1 MSASAPPIG
10 ISSVA
15 VISQGNSASSSS
27 SSSPNKY
34 DPVRMGSEDCIRRIK
49 QTAKVIS
56 AQIPPKNNG
65 DKFNCGVTL
74 ETMKEPTLIGPCGH
88 TFDRLSTLGIVA
100 SPVTKCPNCRTNI
113 QSRSPNLQIKTLI
126 DEWQQEDRIPT
137 LASFK
142 EADGEEA
149 NFYLQM
155 AGHAE
160 KKGKYDAALTAYTQ
174 AFIYTKKSDAYAAI
188 PQLYLKL
195 GQKEQAV
202 LAYLHLAM
210 YQLQEGKV
218 LAAIES
224 LKSADEISPN
234 PLKINALLVCLDLDT
249 NPSQEQINEA
259 ILIASTQK
267 DPEDAIAIYK
277 HVIAINPRQL
287 DVYMALSPLLKDPA
301 ERNHLLLK
309 ASRLA
314 ELEGN
319 LELALKLRTETEA
332 KMPVYPTSI
341 SKEDWINPV
350 AFLAKLPP
358 KPQALQDYLAAPCP
372 IFGGAEGKTRAE
384 THIVVARPKD
394 IIINGAP
401 VPFTLSTLDKL
412 DKESRGIGCRYIWDE
427 ILKAENNL
435 DTPPEIEFEW
445 LVMTKDVLPGSRHKD
460 YAFQRNLA
468 ETKGY
473 SVPGFRDAATCILW
487 ENRNS
492 GTRFYNDNPWTYTR
506 CHEMLQGY
514 HLVVGG
520 FAPGGLGVSNRY
532 DVPEYIGVA
541 GLRKF

>member
-1 MSASAPPIG
+1 MVFASAPPIG
-10 ISSVA
+10 MSSVA
-15 VISQGNSASSSS
+15 VISQGNSAGSSSS
-27 SSSPNKY
+27 SSLNKY

-65 DKFNCGVTL
+65 DKFNCDVTL
-74 ETMKEPTLIGPCGH
+74 ETMKEPTLISPCGH
-88 TFDRLSTLGIVA
+88 TFDLLSTL
-100 SPVTKCPNCRTNI
+100 PVTKCPTCRVNI
-113 QSRSPNLQIKTLI
+113 ESRTPNWLIKTLI
-126 DEWQQEDRIPT
+126 DEWQEEDRIPT

-142 EADGEEA
+142 EADGEQA

-160 KKGKYDAALTAYTQ
+160 KEGKYDAALTAYTQ

-188 PQLYLKL
+188 PQLYQKL

-224 LKSADEISPN
+224 LESAEDISPN

-249 NPSQEQINEA
+249 NTSQKQINEA
-259 ILIASTQK
+259 IWIASTQK
-267 DPEDAIAIYK
+267 DPEDSIAIYK

-287 DVYMALSPLLKDPA
+287 GVYMALSPLLKDPA

-309 ASRLA
+309 GSRLA
-314 ELEGN
+314 EEEGN
-319 LELALKLRTETEA
+319 HELALKLRTETKA
-332 KMPVYPTSI
+332 KMPVYPRSI
-341 SKEDWINPV
+341 SKEDWINPA

-384 THIVVARPKD
+384 THIVFARPKN

-401 VPFTLSTLDKL
+401 VPFTLSTLNKL

-427 ILKAENNL
+427 ILKPKNNL

-445 LVMTKDVLPGSRHKD
+445 LVMTKDVLPGSRNKD
-460 YAFQRNLA
+460 YAFQKNLA

-473 SVPGFRDAATCILW
+473 SVPGFQDAATCILW

-506 CHEMLQGY
+506 CHEIMLQGY

-520 FAPGGLGVSNRY
+520 FAPGGLSVLNFSDFG
-532 DVPEYIGVA
+532 DCEYLGVA
-541 GLRKF
+541 GLLKF